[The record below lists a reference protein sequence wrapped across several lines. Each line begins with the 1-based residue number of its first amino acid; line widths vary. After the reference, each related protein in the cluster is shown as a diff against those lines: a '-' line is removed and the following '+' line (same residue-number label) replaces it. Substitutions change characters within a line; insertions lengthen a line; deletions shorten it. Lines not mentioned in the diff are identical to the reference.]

1 MQTILVLGAGLSSTS
16 LIKYFL
22 DSAGNGWKVRVGDIN
37 LENAILRVGGHPAGE
52 AFHFDVYREDQRTD
66 EIRKADIVIS
76 LLPARM
82 HHLVAEACVDI
93 GRNMVTASY
102 LSPAI
107 RALDKTACKKGIILM
122 NECGVD
128 PGIDHMSA
136 MQVIDRIRDLGGELQ
151 AFESSTGGLVAPGFE
166 NNPWHYKFT
175 WNPRNVVL
183 AGGEGARFL
192 HNGKFKYIPHHKVFR
207 RTEIIQVPGLGDFE
221 VYGNR
226 DSLTYRETYGLDNL
240 ETMFRGT
247 IRRPGFCEAW
257 DTFVQLGAT
266 DDSYVMED
274 TEQMTYREFINSFMA
289 YETSIPVETK
299 LANYLG
305 FPEDSDMM
313 ERLRWLGIF
322 EEKKIGVAGLSP
334 ARILQKILEEKWKLD
349 PGDKDMIVMQHQFDF
364 RFEGIL
370 KKRFSTMVYI
380 GEGNGHTAMSVTVG
394 LPLAMTARRILEGH
408 FRETGVQLPIHPDI
422 YNPVLR
428 ELEDSGIRFV
438 EEEVRISQKNP
449 GRTGHSRNG
458 PDRRDQTP

>member
-1 MQTILVLGAGLSSTS
+1 MKTILVLGAGLSSTS
-16 LIKYFL
+16 LVKYFL
-22 DSAGNGWKVRVGDIN
+22 DHAERKWKVRVGDIN
-37 LENAILRVGGHPAGE
+37 PENAASRTGDHPSAE
-52 AFHFDVYREDQRTD
+52 AFRFDVYDDEQRGK
-66 EIRKADIVIS
+66 EIGQADIVIS

-82 HHLVAEACVDI
+82 HHLVAESCVEK

-107 RALDKTACKKGIILM
+107 KSLDNAARERGIILM

-136 MQVIDRIRDLGGELQ
+136 MQMIDRIREEGGELR

-166 NNPWHYKFT
+166 NNPWQYKFT

-183 AGGEGARFL
+183 AGGAGARFL
-192 HNGKFKYIPHHKVFR
+192 HNGKFKYFPHHKVFR
-207 RTEIIQVPGLGDFE
+207 RIETITVPPLGEFE

-226 DSLTYRETYGLDNL
+226 DSLTYRETYGLHHL

-257 DTFVQLGAT
+257 DIFVQLGAT

-274 TEQMTYREFINSFMA
+274 TENMTHREFINSFMA
-289 YETSIPVETK
+289 YETRIPVETK
-299 LANYLG
+299 LARYLE
-305 FPEDSDMM
+305 FSEDSEMM

-322 EEKKIGVAGLSP
+322 EDKKIGIPGLSP

-364 RFEGIL
+364 ILEGVHR
-370 KKRFSTMVYI
+370 KRYANLVYI
-380 GEGNGHTAMSVTVG
+380 GQDTRHTAMSMTVG
-394 LPLAMTARRILEGH
+394 LPLAMVARRILEGTY
-408 FRETGVQLPIHPDI
+408 RETGVQLPIHPDI
-422 YNPVLR
+422 FNPVLE
-428 ELEDSGIRFV
+428 ELEEYGIRFE
-438 EEEVRISQKNP
+438 EEEVRISQ
-449 GRTGHSRNG
+449 
-458 PDRRDQTP
+458 

>member
-16 LIKYFL
+16 LIEYFL
-22 DSAGNGWKVRVGDIN
+22 HNAGGRWKVRVGDIN
-37 LENAILRVGGHPAGE
+37 MEHARSRVGDDPSGE
-52 AFHFDVYREDQRTD
+52 AFHFDVHNPEQRTE
-66 EIRKADIVIS
+66 EIKGATIVIS

-82 HHLVAEACVDI
+82 HHMVAEACVEI

-107 RALDKTACKKGIILM
+107 KVLDRAARKKGVILM

-136 MQVIDRIRDLGGELQ
+136 MQMIARIREESGELL
-151 AFESSTGGLVAPGFE
+151 AFESNTGGLVAPGYE
-166 NNPWHYKFT
+166 NNPWQYKFT

-207 RTEIIQVPGLGDFE
+207 RTENIRIPGLGAFE

-226 DSLTYRETYGLDNL
+226 DSLTYRETYGLHNL
-240 ETMFRGT
+240 KTMFRGT

-274 TEQMTYREFINSFMA
+274 TENMTYREFINSFMA
-289 YETSIPVETK
+289 FETSIPVETK

-305 FPEDSDMM
+305 FPVDSEMM
-313 ERLRWLGIF
+313 DRLKWLGIF
-322 EEKKIGVAGLSP
+322 EERKIGIPGLSP
-334 ARILQKILEEKWKLD
+334 ARILQMILEEKWKLD
-349 PGDKDMIVMQHQFDF
+349 PGDKDMIVMQHQFD
-364 RFEGIL
+364 IIKKNDH
-370 KKRFSTMVYI
+370 KKRNATMVYI
-380 GEGNGHTAMSVTVG
+380 GEGSGHTAMSVTVG
-394 LPLAMTARRILEGH
+394 LPLAMTARRILEGR
-408 FRETGVQLPIHPDI
+408 FRETGVQLPIHPEI
-422 YNPVLR
+422 YNPVLK
-428 ELEDSGIRFV
+428 ELGEYGIKFT
-438 EEEVRISQKNP
+438 EEEFRISRKNP
-449 GRTGHSRNG
+449 GQRGRSHT
-458 PDRRDQTP
+458 